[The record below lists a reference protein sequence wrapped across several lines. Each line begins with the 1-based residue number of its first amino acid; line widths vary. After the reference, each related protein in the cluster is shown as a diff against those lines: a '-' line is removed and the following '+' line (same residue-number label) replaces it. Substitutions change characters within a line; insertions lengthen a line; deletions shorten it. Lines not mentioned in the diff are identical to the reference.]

1 MLPRYAAK
9 AYRVLYLPNDLDILR
24 VVHKRHPER
33 EFENDELSGGWMK
46 KGNGLSSSI
55 GHPAADGGL
64 MRRRAS
70 MAAASIGVASD
81 EPTEEHAPHEVYQ
94 MQSRQRPGMAS
105 TTSLAMGSRTDMS
118 TGLQLTPSR
127 GFDFS
132 TEEGGVAIRRI
143 QTGLSERHGGG
154 ITGPSHPPVSRPRKS
169 TMHLFPSLRR
179 SLHRKGSR
187 PIIPTHDD

>member
-1 MLPRYAAK
+1 MLPRYIAK
-9 AYRVLYLPNDLDILR
+9 AYRVLYHPNDLDILR

-33 EFENDELSGGWMK
+33 EFENDPLSGGWMK
-46 KGNGLSSSI
+46 HGQTNSIAHPVTNDGL
-55 GHPAADGGL
+55 L
-64 MRRRAS
+64 RRRAS
-70 MAAASIGVASD
+70 MAASSVGAPSEGL
-81 EPTEEHAPHEVYQ
+81 ETNTPHEVYP
-94 MQSRQRPGMAS
+94 MRPRQHAGMAS

-154 ITGPSHPPVSRPRKS
+154 ISGPSHPPVSRPRKS
-169 TMHLFPSLRR
+169 TIHLIPSSLRR
-179 SLHRKGSR
+179 SMHRKGSR
-187 PIIPTHDD
+187 PIPSRDD